1 MPDALGLD
9 TVRLQT
15 ALSLGGSDGVEGAAR
30 ILVRAAVAALLNA
43 TDPDIDYPLSASQVI
58 AQVNS
63 ALASNDRSTMIDLAE
78 ELDTLNNLGCPS

>member
-43 TDPDIDYPLSASQVI
+43 SDPDIDYPLSAPQVI
-58 AQVNS
+58 AQVIS

-78 ELDTLNNLGCPS
+78 ELDMLNNIGCPS